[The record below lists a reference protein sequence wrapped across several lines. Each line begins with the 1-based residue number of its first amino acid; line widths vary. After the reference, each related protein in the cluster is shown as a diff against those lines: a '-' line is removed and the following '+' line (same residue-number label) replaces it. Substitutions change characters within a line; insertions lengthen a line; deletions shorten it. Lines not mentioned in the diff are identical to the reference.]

1 MKRMT
6 WKDFK
11 LMAEASGVTDEMILD
26 CTDRI
31 DFEVEEV
38 AVIHDENGVRFFAS

>member
-1 MKRMT
+1 MR

-11 LMAEASGVTDEMILD
+11 KLVEASGVTDEMLLD

-31 DFEVEEV
+31 DFEVDEV
-38 AVIHDENGVRFFAS
+38 AVVHDEDGVRFFAS